1 MEYNYKYQESKEINN
16 ITRPEDIKDIPKYA
30 ELKTNP
36 IYDEEGR
43 IIEPAKYLDDPNSS
57 YLFEDEQRRHRGR

>member
-30 ELKTNP
+30 ELKT
-36 IYDEEGR
+36 
-43 IIEPAKYLDDPNSS
+43 K
-57 YLFEDEQRRHRGR
+57 EQKDMILTILGMDQF